1 VAVSTPARTPDAAL
15 ALTAGR
21 LAPLSGFAIAAALLL
36 YVGLWGRSYSVFIVE
51 LMIINAIA
59 AVGVNIAMGFAGL
72 VSIGHAGFAAIGA
85 YTTTLLMIHWNVPFL
100 AALPAGAA
108 AAGVAGIAIGLPA
121 LRLSPLYIAMVTFGF
136 GQAVALVALNWL
148 EMTRG
153 PNGLTVPEP
162 TWFGMPLSAGDL
174 YALSVV
180 LLVLAFALSW
190 NIRRTRFG
198 RALMALRSS
207 PILAQSMGIPVA
219 RYKTI
224 AFAVSG
230 CYGGISG
237 GLYAAIAGFIN
248 PEAFS
253 FGVSIH
259 YVTMTVV
266 GGIGTL
272 SGPVIGAFVLTLLP
286 EALRAYAE
294 YKEFVAGLILLVFIV
309 VLPGGLVGFGRNL
322 TGRLL
327 RGIPV

>member
-1 VAVSTPARTPDAAL
+1 MSSSERNPGAEQPDTGQGRYRRRALWVAGLGLLAVL
-15 ALTAGR
+15 AL
-21 LAPLSGFAIAAALLL
+21 
-36 YVGLWGRSYSVFIVE
+36 
-51 LMIINAIA
+51 
-59 AVGVNIAMGFAGL
+59 
-72 VSIGHAGFAAIGA
+72 
-85 YTTTLLMIHWNVPFL
+85 
-100 AALPAGAA
+100 AGAA
-108 AAGVAGIAIGLPA
+108 LSPWSGGDDKSASATTPFGVAVQAKPANGANQLPVSVTKVFGSNIDAKTYGELIAAQEDQGVDLQGRMISD
-121 LRLSPLYIAMVTFGF
+121 LSPLAP
-136 GQAVALVALNWL
+136 
-148 EMTRG
+148 R
-153 PNGLTVPEP
+153 
-162 TWFGMPLSAGDL
+162 
-174 YALSVV
+174 
-180 LLVLAFALSW
+180 AF
-190 NIRRTRFG
+190 NR
-198 RALMALRSS
+198 
-207 PILAQSMGIPVA
+207 PVA

-253 FGVSIH
+253 FGVSIN

>member
-1 VAVSTPARTPDAAL
+1 MIGFAAL
-15 ALTAGR
+15 A
-21 LAPLSGFAIAAALLL
+21 AALI
-36 YVGLWGRSYSVFIVE
+36 YVGVWGRSYIVFVAE

-59 AVGVNIAMGFAGL
+59 AIGVNIAMGFAGL

-85 YTTTLLMIHWNVPFL
+85 YTTTLLMIHWSVPFL
-100 AALPAGAA
+100 LAMPVGAA
-108 AAGVAGIAIGLPA
+108 AAAIAGIVIGIPA

-148 EMTRG
+148 DVTRG
-153 PNGLTVPEP
+153 PNGLMVPEP
-162 TWFGMPLSAGDL
+162 SVLGVPLSASDL
-174 YALSVV
+174 YVLSVV
-180 LLVLAFALSW
+180 LLILMFAFSW
-190 NIRRTRFG
+190 NVRRTRFG
-198 RALMALRSS
+198 RALMALRAS

-230 CYGGISG
+230 FYGGIAG
-237 GLYAAIAGFIN
+237 GLYAAISGFIN

-253 FGVSIH
+253 FGVSIN

-272 SGPVIGAFVLTLLP
+272 SGPIIGAIVLTFLP

-294 YKEFVAGLILLVFIV
+294 YKEFVTGLILLVFIV
-309 VLPGGLVGFGRNL
+309 VLPSGLVGFGRSL
-322 TGRLL
+322 ASRLL
-327 RGIPV
+327 RGFST

>member
-1 VAVSTPARTPDAAL
+1 
-15 ALTAGR
+15 
-21 LAPLSGFAIAAALLL
+21 
-36 YVGLWGRSYSVFIVE
+36 
-51 LMIINAIA
+51 MIINAIA

-108 AAGVAGIAIGLPA
+108 AAGVAGIAVGLPA

-148 EMTRG
+148 EVTRG

-174 YALSVV
+174 YALSVA

-207 PILAQSMGIPVA
+207 PILAQSVGIPVA

-230 CYGGISG
+230 FYGGISG

-253 FGVSIH
+253 FGVSIN

-322 TGRLL
+322 IGRLL
-327 RGIPV
+327 RGIPA